1 MKKITWGIVAVL
13 VLVLV
18 LGLVIGFKM
27 KVDNIISSK
36 IDELNN
42 NGFLVKHQQSTNY
55 LKTNGKGDVEVVYP
69 DKVASYLI
77 ANIKNQQIKELLQ
90 KEYSLL
96 ETSEKELFFEGIK
109 FDYDFVVD
117 NINTDVN
124 INVYLT
130 NLSKK
135 VMYNLNQD
143 SYNQTSRWLLEFLN
157 DKKLK
162 VSFDRFGQF
171 KLADIDTVIPNKV
184 FITVR
189 GLEGNGKNLRIP
201 LLKLSNTDSSK
212 NGLIQLENTNI
223 DYESN
228 QNKEVSKSTIE
239 NISIY
244 DLNDTL
250 NIRNLVVNSV
260 YEKDEVNIKAN
271 SEISFDEV
279 VVKNYDEVQLSMKN
293 SSLSFDVNNL
303 PIKKL
308 DEITY
313 YLENE
318 KFDEYIKAIAQSG
331 IKIQSFGKASKYEY
345 KSQKLFD
352 TLKYELSL
360 SLNSKEITEE
370 PKGIKEIFES
380 MKLIVDLDEDSAL
393 IAKNLINFQ
402 LQNDSFDFTNSP
414 ENLKRFEAELK
425 DGVYVNGK
433 KVLEEQ
439 DLLFATNEKYEETP
453 SYEDLSKGIF
463 YEYKFLENDF
473 LQLDIKYA
481 TDLNV
486 VSSGGI
492 SVSFPQFSDTTRIG
506 KYTTNSFAKVDFY
519 PKDSEIWNVKEQKY
533 VKASYLLVEGWDEQ
547 WKNAQEEKSISL
559 LIDIRDLDTLV
570 INLRAGALNELTSSE
585 KPSEIVPE
593 YGDMDQQDY
602 PIERIEIP
610 LK

>member
-13 VLVLV
+13 ILVLA
-18 LGLVIGFKM
+18 LVIGFKV
-27 KVDNIISSK
+27 KVDNLISSK
-36 IDELNN
+36 INELNE
-42 NGFLVKHQQSTNY
+42 NGFLVKHQQSTTY
-55 LKTNGKGDVEVVYP
+55 LKTNGKGDVEVIYP
-69 DKVASYLI
+69 DKVASFI
-77 ANIKNQQIKELLQ
+77 FANIKNQEIKDVLQ
-90 KEYSLL
+90 KEYNLL

-117 NINTDVN
+117 NITTDVN
-124 INVYLT
+124 VNVYLT

-143 SYNQTSRWLLEFLN
+143 RYNQTSRWLLEFLN

-171 KLADIDTVIPNKV
+171 KLADIDTVIPNEV

-189 GLEGNGKNLRIP
+189 GLEGNSKNLRIP

-212 NGLIQLENTNI
+212 NGLIQLNNTNI
-223 DYESN
+223 DYDST

-260 YEKDEVNIKAN
+260 YEKDETNIKAN

-279 VVKNYDEVQLSMKN
+279 VVKNYDEVELSMKN
-293 SSLSFDVNNL
+293 SSLTFDVSNL

-318 KFDEYIKAIAQSG
+318 KYDEYIKAIAQSG
-331 IKIQSFGKASKYEY
+331 IKIQSFGKASQYEF
-345 KSQKLFD
+345 KSQKLFE

-360 SLNSKEITEE
+360 GLNKNATIDE
-370 PKGIKEIFES
+370 PKGIKDIFES
-380 MKLIVDLDEDSAL
+380 IKLIVDLDDNAAL
-393 IAKNLINFQ
+393 IVKNLINFQ
-402 LQNDSFDFTNSP
+402 LQSDSFDFVNSP

-439 DLLFATNEKYEETP
+439 DLLFAQDEKYEELP

-473 LQLDIKYA
+473 LQLDIKYV

-492 SVSFPQFSDTTRIG
+492 SISFPQFSDATKIG

-519 PKDSEIWNVKEQKY
+519 PKDSEIWNVKDQRY
-533 VKASYLLVEGWDEQ
+533 IKASYLLVEGWDEH
-547 WKNAQEEKSISL
+547 WTNAQEEKTISL
-559 LIDIRDLDTLV
+559 LIDIRDLDVLV

>member
-13 VLVLV
+13 VLVLA
-18 LGLVIGFKM
+18 LVIGFKV
-27 KVDNIISSK
+27 KVDNLISSK
-36 IDELNN
+36 INELNE

-69 DKVASYLI
+69 DKVASYLFS
-77 ANIKNQQIKELLQ
+77 NMKNQEIKDVLQ
-90 KEYSLL
+90 KKYNLL
-96 ETSEKELFFEGIK
+96 ESSEKELFFEGIK

-117 NINTDVN
+117 NITTDVN
-124 INVYLT
+124 VNVSLT

-143 SYNQTSRWLLEFLN
+143 IYNQTSRWLLEFLN

-171 KLADIDTVIPNKV
+171 KLADIDTVIPNEV

-189 GLEGNGKNLRIP
+189 GLEGSSKNLRIP

-212 NGLIQLENTNI
+212 NGLIQLNNTNI
-223 DYESN
+223 DYEST

-260 YEKDEVNIKAN
+260 YEKDETNIKAN

-279 VVKNYDEVQLSMKN
+279 IVKNYDEVELSMKN
-293 SSLSFDVNNL
+293 SSLTFDVSNL

-318 KFDEYIKAIAQSG
+318 KYDEYIKAIAQSG

-345 KSQKLFD
+345 KSQKLFE

-360 SLNSKEITEE
+360 GLNKNATIDE
-370 PKGIKEIFES
+370 PKGIKDIFES
-380 MKLIVDLDEDSAL
+380 IKLIVDLDDDSAL
-393 IAKNLINFQ
+393 IVKNLINFQ
-402 LQNDSFDFTNSP
+402 LQSDSFDFVNSP

-439 DLLFATNEKYEETP
+439 DLLFAQDENYEEIP

-473 LQLDIKYA
+473 LQLDIKYV

-492 SVSFPQFSDTTRIG
+492 SVSFPQFSDATRIG

-519 PKDSEIWNVKEQKY
+519 PKDSEIWNVKDQRY
-533 VKASYLLVEGWDEQ
+533 IKASYLLVEGWDEH
-547 WKNAQEEKSISL
+547 WTNAQEEKMISL
-559 LIDIRDLDTLV
+559 LIDIRDLDVLV
-570 INLRAGALNELTSSE
+570 VNLRTGALNELTSSE

>member
-13 VLVLV
+13 VLVLA
-18 LGLVIGFKM
+18 LVIGFKV
-27 KVDNIISSK
+27 KVDNLISSK
-36 IDELNN
+36 INELNE

-69 DKVASYLI
+69 DKIASYLFS
-77 ANIKNQQIKELLQ
+77 NMKNQEIKDVLQ
-90 KEYSLL
+90 KEYNLL
-96 ETSEKELFFEGIK
+96 ESSEKELFFEGIK

-117 NINTDVN
+117 NITTDVN
-124 INVYLT
+124 VNVSLT

-143 SYNQTSRWLLEFLN
+143 IYNQTSRWLLEFLN

-171 KLADIDTVIPNKV
+171 KLADIDTVIPNEV

-189 GLEGNGKNLRIP
+189 GLEGSSKNLRIP

-212 NGLIQLENTNI
+212 NGLIQLNNTNI
-223 DYESN
+223 DYEST

-260 YEKDEVNIKAN
+260 YEKDETNIKAN

-279 VVKNYDEVQLSMKN
+279 IVKNYDEVELSMKN
-293 SSLSFDVNNL
+293 SSLTFDVSNL

-318 KFDEYIKAIAQSG
+318 KYDEYIKAIAQSG

-345 KSQKLFD
+345 KSQKLFE

-360 SLNSKEITEE
+360 GLNKNATIDE
-370 PKGIKEIFES
+370 PKGIKDIFES
-380 MKLIVDLDEDSAL
+380 IKLIVDLDDDSAL
-393 IAKNLINFQ
+393 IVKNLINFQ
-402 LQNDSFDFTNSP
+402 LQSDSFDFVNSP

-439 DLLFATNEKYEETP
+439 DLLFAQDENYEEIP

-473 LQLDIKYA
+473 LQLDIKYV

-492 SVSFPQFSDTTRIG
+492 SVSFPQFSDATRIG

-519 PKDSEIWNVKEQKY
+519 PKDSEIWNVKDQRY
-533 VKASYLLVEGWDEQ
+533 IKASYLLVEGWDEH
-547 WKNAQEEKSISL
+547 WTNAQEEKMISL
-559 LIDIRDLDTLV
+559 LIDIRDLDVLV
-570 INLRAGALNELTSSE
+570 VNLRTGALNELTSSE